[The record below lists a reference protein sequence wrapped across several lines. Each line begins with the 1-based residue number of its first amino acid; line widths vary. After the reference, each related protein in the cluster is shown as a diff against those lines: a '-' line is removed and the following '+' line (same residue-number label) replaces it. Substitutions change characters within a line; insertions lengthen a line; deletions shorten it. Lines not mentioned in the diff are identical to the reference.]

1 MNLEDALGG
10 WPAGGN
16 NQPQGGPWPGQPAN
30 PAWPGGQ
37 PGGGGA
43 WPGQPNQPSQPGW
56 PGQPTQPAQ
65 PSQPGWP
72 GQPTQPAQPSQ
83 PGWPAQPN
91 QPSQPAW
98 PSPSPQPS
106 APGGW
111 TNPSPGPVIGP
122 GPGPGFGPGPTAP
135 QKIVSVPYNDTLRN
149 GVYDKLLITIV
160 GTINPKADKVT
171 VDLSSAQDLAFHF
184 NPRFNEGGK
193 KTIVRNSC
201 ISTKWGKEERDLSG
215 SFPFTAGQPFEMK
228 IMCTNTEF
236 KVAVNN
242 SHVLSYKHR
251 VGNLNS
257 INRLS
262 IYNDLTLSDVRMETV
277 A

>member
-30 PAWPGGQ
+30 PAWPGSQ

-43 WPGQPNQPSQPGW
+43 WPGQPTQPSQPSQPGW
-56 PGQPTQPAQ
+56 PGQPNQPSQ

-72 GQPTQPAQPSQ
+72 G
-83 PGWPAQPN
+83 QPN

-111 TNPSPGPVIGP
+111 TNPLPGPVN

-160 GTINPKADKVT
+160 GTIKPNANKFI
-171 VDLSSAQDLAFHF
+171 VDLSTAQDLAFHF

-193 KTIVRNSC
+193 KVIVRNSC
-201 ISTKWGKEERDLSG
+201 IRTKWGKEERDLSG
-215 SFPFTAGQPFEMK
+215 IFPFTAGQPFEMK

-236 KVAVNN
+236 RVAVNN
-242 SHVLSYKHR
+242 SHVLSYRHR
-251 VGNLNS
+251 VSNLKS
-257 INRLS
+257 INGLR
-262 IYNDLTLSDVRMETV
+262 ICNDLTLSDVRMETLP
-277 A
+277 

>member
-1 MNLEDALGG
+1 RCRFLSVTTFCCAMKHTSFFLQLEDALGG

-56 PGQPTQPAQ
+56 PA
-65 PSQPGWP
+65 
-72 GQPTQPAQPSQ
+72 
-83 PGWPAQPN
+83 
-91 QPSQPAW
+91 
-98 PSPSPQPS
+98 SPQPS